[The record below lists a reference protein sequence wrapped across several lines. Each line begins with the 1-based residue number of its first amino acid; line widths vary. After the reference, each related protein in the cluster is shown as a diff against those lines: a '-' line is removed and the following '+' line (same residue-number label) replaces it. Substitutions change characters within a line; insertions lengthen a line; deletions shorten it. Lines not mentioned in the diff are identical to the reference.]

1 MINDQNNYD
10 SLQPKDKIIFQN
22 LLSSQLIND
31 VVSKPF
37 FSVEDFYNS
46 AWENF
51 HEEKKGK
58 RSRKK
63 LENKENKTTVKKD
76 HNDKLEPFQIYVK
89 TQSKLRKEEFK
100 NVSAKQKQKILSHEW
115 FKISEVDKQR
125 IIDENGRFAK

>member
-1 MINDQNNYD
+1 MTNDQNNYD
-10 SLQPKDKIIFQN
+10 SLQPKDKIIFRN

-31 VVSKPF
+31 VASKPF

-63 LENKENKTTVKKD
+63 LENKEYDNTTLSFFPLYIETID
-76 HNDKLEPFQIYVK
+76 HRETL
-89 TQSKLRKEEFK
+89 
-100 NVSAKQKQKILSHEW
+100 A
-115 FKISEVDKQR
+115 
-125 IIDENGRFAK
+125 